1 MAVTSVR
8 WRQPS
13 RPGCYHGL
21 AARTAKAGERAD
33 PRLRCPAAC
42 RSCKPQLLCSRRTA
56 RLGPRPRAPI
66 TAARMLDC
74 EFVSCPHLRHD
85 SSPSRRL
92 IKTANGRRGSFR
104 FKIEMLGHAQP
115 SSRLIVTHLAEVK
128 VGRLFSLAK
137 AYSIARRRRAAGMD
151 QLSYRRHRFPPPRSS
166 TRSGFI
172 CGSR

>member
-1 MAVTSVR
+1 
-8 WRQPS
+8 
-13 RPGCYHGL
+13 
-21 AARTAKAGERAD
+21 
-33 PRLRCPAAC
+33 
-42 RSCKPQLLCSRRTA
+42 
-56 RLGPRPRAPI
+56 
-66 TAARMLDC
+66 MLDC

-137 AYSIARRRRAAGMD
+137 AYSIARSGRGSTPCTL
-151 QLSYRRHRFPPPRSS
+151 LSLIAKATTLRP
-166 TRSGFI
+166 I
-172 CGSR
+172 WSRCVPGLIG